1 MHSHIRYYRVELEQ
15 RWKLND
21 KNMTDSFSQQ
31 DDKKSKLVDEGERD
45 LCNGNGNDLLP
56 ETICNLSQQYKT

>member
-1 MHSHIRYYRVELEQ
+1 MHSHIRYYRVALEQ

-31 DDKKSKLVDEGERD
+31 DDKESKLVDEGERD